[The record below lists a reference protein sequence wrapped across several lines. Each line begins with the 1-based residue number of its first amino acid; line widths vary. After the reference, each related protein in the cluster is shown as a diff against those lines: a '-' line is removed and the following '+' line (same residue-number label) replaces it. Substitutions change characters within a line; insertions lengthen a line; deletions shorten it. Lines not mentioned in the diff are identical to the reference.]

1 MSTINDYSTNISKNI
16 YSNFMLS
23 SIIEQLPI
31 GVMVLDNQFNITI
44 FNSIQESITKMNYES
59 VINKNFFDIFP
70 YLFSIELNT
79 RLKNIFDTGESISIT
94 EFPFYNS
101 KDNKN
106 YIYIN
111 ININVLK
118 TEKEGHQI
126 ILFTMEKLKE
136 IESIKVKEKVDLP
149 EQDDIYYRNLI
160 EFLPAAIFLHIE
172 GKIIFCNSATAK
184 LLGFDSPE
192 ELIGRE
198 ICSFISPECREIV
211 IKRIELVQK
220 YGKSAPLIE
229 EKFIKADGT
238 NIYIQATSGR
248 FPYKGIM
255 ASLSVALDISE
266 HKKAEELQK
275 KIKENYRLLSEAK
288 KFDILKTEF
297 FTNISHELRTPLN
310 VILGAI
316 QLLNYYHKIGINE
329 EKSDQY
335 LNSIKQNCFRI
346 LRLINNLIDITKM
359 DSGYFEITPSNY
371 NIVNIVENIT
381 LSVAE
386 YAENKSINLIF
397 DTDVEEKFI
406 SCDPDKIERIMLNL
420 ISNSIKFTN
429 SNGSIFINIYDKGD
443 HVIISVK
450 DTGIGIPEDNLS
462 IIFERF
468 RQANKSLARNRE
480 GSGIGLSLV
489 KSLVEMHGGK
499 ISVKSSWGKGSEFI
513 ISLPS
518 VTTSESI
525 SSFPNNPIMED
536 YAERIN
542 IEFSDIYP

>member
-1 MSTINDYSTNISKNI
+1 
-16 YSNFMLS
+16 MLS

-79 RLKNIFDTGESISIT
+79 RLKSIFDTGESISIT

-288 KFDILKTEF
+288 EFDILKTEF

-429 SNGSIFINIYDKGD
+429 PNGSIFINIYDKGD
-443 HVIISVK
+443 HIIISVK